1 MLPIGLARAQDWKIT
16 PSVSLYESFTSNADL
31 NPIGQG
37 NPDFFTT
44 LVPAI
49 SISGNTAR
57 LKLNLNYSLAAIAY
71 ASNSDLDQLR
81 NNLNFAST
89 LTLVPDL
96 LFVDGLASI
105 QQVPTNGLLPVSSS
119 PLAASTNL
127 DTVGVYAFS
136 PYMKNHIGS
145 FADSEFRYSF
155 SQVVPISSTGV
166 SPIGTTPLSTATSN
180 RLTETLVS
188 GSEFTRL
195 LWNVVAD
202 GDNTT
207 FTGGD
212 PDTFS
217 RLLQASGE
225 YRLNR
230 EVGLLASVGYERIS
244 DPTFFP
250 EPEPDG
256 PIGSIGVK
264 YTPSPRTS
272 LIVNLNHRYN
282 SNFVSGSGSYLISPQ
297 SEVRASYTNQVFT
310 SSQSLFANNL
320 SFLTTDEFGNFID
333 SRTEQLFSLAGT
345 SFGSESEAFRQR
357 NFGLGF
363 HSVRGRNTYNAGVYW
378 QDRDVF
384 STGEVDTAWGG
395 ALSWGRALSPVT
407 DLTLGL
413 RYANQQ
419 FDVPMGQSD
428 HQQLVGVGGSFV
440 YHLNDTLDGVLTLNY
455 TRQYANVPASSYEET
470 VLSVGLQKRF

>member
-155 SQVVPISSTGV
+155 SQVVPIS
-166 SPIGTTPLSTATSN
+166 
-180 RLTETLVS
+180 
-188 GSEFTRL
+188 
-195 LWNVVAD
+195 
-202 GDNTT
+202 
-207 FTGGD
+207 
-212 PDTFS
+212 
-217 RLLQASGE
+217 
-225 YRLNR
+225 
-230 EVGLLASVGYERIS
+230 
-244 DPTFFP
+244 
-250 EPEPDG
+250 
-256 PIGSIGVK
+256 
-264 YTPSPRTS
+264 
-272 LIVNLNHRYN
+272 
-282 SNFVSGSGSYLISPQ
+282 
-297 SEVRASYTNQVFT
+297 
-310 SSQSLFANNL
+310 
-320 SFLTTDEFGNFID
+320 
-333 SRTEQLFSLAGT
+333 
-345 SFGSESEAFRQR
+345 
-357 NFGLGF
+357 
-363 HSVRGRNTYNAGVYW
+363 
-378 QDRDVF
+378 
-384 STGEVDTAWGG
+384 
-395 ALSWGRALSPVT
+395 
-407 DLTLGL
+407 
-413 RYANQQ
+413 
-419 FDVPMGQSD
+419 
-428 HQQLVGVGGSFV
+428 
-440 YHLNDTLDGVLTLNY
+440 
-455 TRQYANVPASSYEET
+455 
-470 VLSVGLQKRF
+470 